1 MKVFNLFFKI
11 VRAKIGIILLYT
23 GIFLAICFPLVR
35 SNKEKL
41 DFEESSI
48 SVCVIDEDQ
57 TEASRSLTQA
67 IAARNSLVELQ
78 NDKQKIMDAMFYEMV
93 DYTVVIKK
101 GFEERLKDTSDN
113 GEEALFEGYKMR
125 ASFQSAVTEQY
136 LTNYIRL
143 LKVSVA
149 DGMSLQEAAALAGDE
164 LSKEA
169 RVEMVVEPDK
179 EVLDANYTD
188 NFALFFRMLPYL
200 LIAIMVNVLS
210 AILVT
215 LNKKDQ
221 KMRIECSSIK
231 MSSYMSQLFLGS
243 GVLTVLIWLLFMVSG
258 MLVYG
263 GVYRGLHCYLAIL
276 NSFIFALIA
285 ALIAILI
292 SSFNPTGTVVNMIA
306 QMLGL
311 GMAFICGAF
320 VPQSMLGEGVLMFAR
335 IFPMYWFEKAN
346 DILAGIQKGDLLNV
360 RMCFMVECGYIVL
373 FVILIFVLSSRRGG
387 PVRSGKTK

>member
-101 GFEERLKDTSDN
+101 GFEDRLKDTSDN

-149 DGMSLQEAAALAGDE
+149 DGMSLQEATALAGDE

-169 RVEMVVEPDK
+169 KVEMVVEPDK